1 MDFMDHRNDFPA
13 LSQSV
18 NDNQLIYFDNAAT
31 SLKPQQVIDSVSEY
45 YASINSNVHRGGHFL
60 SIKATE
66 AYENARKNIASFINA
81 EDPNEII
88 FTKGTTESINLLA
101 DVLRQSV
108 LKAGDEVILTK
119 MEHHSNIVPWVS
131 LKDNIGISIKTID
144 VNDKGELILDDFENL
159 FSPNTKVLSISHSSN
174 VLGTINP
181 IKKIVKLAKSKGV
194 ITIIDGAQAIVHE
207 KVDVQELDCDF
218 YCFSGHKFYAP
229 MGVGVLYGKKNKL
242 QQLMPYQKGGGMIDK
257 VSFDKITYNELPY
270 KFEAGTPNVSG
281 AIGLS
286 SAIDFINTIGIENIK
301 KYEQRL
307 LKYATGK
314 MLEIDDLVIF
324 GNAINKDPIISFS
337 IKGIHHYDLGMI
349 LDQFGIAIRT
359 GHHCTQPLMERFKL
373 NGAARISFA
382 FYNTKEEIDYFVDKL
397 KVAAKMLV

>member
-1 MDFMDHRNDFPA
+1 MDLMDYRNDFPA

-18 NDNQLIYFDNAAT
+18 NGNSLIYFDNAAT
-31 SLKPQQVIDSVSEY
+31 SLKPQQVIDYVSEY
-45 YASINSNVHRGGHFL
+45 YASINSNVHRAGHFL

-66 AYENARKNIASFINA
+66 AYENARENVASFINA
-81 EDPNEII
+81 KNSNEII

-108 LKAGDEVILTK
+108 LKKGDEIILTK

-131 LKDNIGISIKTID
+131 LKENIGINIKTID
-144 VNDKGELILDDFENL
+144 FDDTGELILDNFEKL
-159 FSPNTKVLSISHSSN
+159 FTPNTKVVSISHSSN

-181 IKKIVKLAKSKGV
+181 IKKIVEFAKNKGI

-207 KVDVQELDCDF
+207 KVDVQEIDCDF
-218 YCFSGHKFYAP
+218 YCFSGHKVYAP
-229 MGVGVLYGKKNKL
+229 MGIGVLYGKKDKL
-242 QQLMPYQKGGGMIDK
+242 QELRPYQKGGGMIDK

-286 SAIDFINTIGIENIK
+286 TAIDYINKIGIEKIK
-301 KYEQRL
+301 IYEQSL
-307 LKYATGK
+307 LKYTTDK
-314 MLEIDDLVIF
+314 MLEIQDLQIYGV
-324 GNAINKDPIISFS
+324 ASEKDPIISFS

-359 GHHCTQPLMERFKL
+359 GHHCTQPLMERFNL
-373 NGAARISFA
+373 NGAARISLA
-382 FYNTKEEIDYFVDKL
+382 FYNTKEEIDYFIEKL
-397 KVAAKMLV
+397 KVAVNMLV